1 MPAPPPKHTTAA
13 PSGLASPAPRRMIQV
28 LAERFPA
35 LFCTSPVKPLGRGI
49 HSQLLEAIGHEFSS
63 EAIQKALDTY
73 VRWDTYR
80 HAIAKGGATYN
91 LHGEVVGQVSE
102 RNSRRAQAVP
112 PERHRERAFVHAV
125 RKGTPW
131 DDSMHARLLQVL
143 AASGMAPSEFARIHQ
158 LPVHVIVREHAAAVH
173 ARTGD
178 VDREL
183 VREFEASDLI
193 PSRFAK
199 SKGIS
204 QRQLR
209 RWVRVVEEERAA
221 SAGAQQTQM
230 SRSAP

>member
-1 MPAPPPKHTTAA
+1 MPTPPPSLPTAT
-13 PSGLASPAPRRMIQV
+13 PSGLECPTPRRMIRI
-28 LAERFPA
+28 LAERYPA

-49 HSQLLEAIGHEFSS
+49 LSQLLAAIGHEFSPK
-63 EAIQKALDTY
+63 AIQRALDTY
-73 VRWDTYR
+73 VRWDTYQ
-80 HAIAKGGATYN
+80 HALAKGGATYN
-91 LHGEVVGQVSE
+91 LNGEVVGQVSE
-102 RNSRRAQAVP
+102 RDSRRAQAFP

-125 RKGTPW
+125 RQGTPW

-143 AASGMAPSEFARIHQ
+143 AARGMAPSEFARTHQ
-158 LPVHVIVREHAAAVH
+158 LPAHVIVREHAAAMH

-193 PSRFAK
+193 YSRFAK

-230 SRSAP
+230 SSSAS

>member
-1 MPAPPPKHTTAA
+1 
-13 PSGLASPAPRRMIQV
+13 

-35 LFCTSPVKPLGRGI
+35 VFCTAPVKPLGKGI
-49 HSQLLEAIGHEFSS
+49 HSQLVAAIGHEFSS
-63 EAIQKALDTY
+63 DAIQRALDTY

-80 HAIAKGGATYN
+80 QALARGGATYN
-91 LHGEVVGQVSE
+91 LNGEVVGEVSE
-102 RNSRRAQAVP
+102 RTSRRAQAYP
-112 PERHRERAFVHAV
+112 PDRHRERALVHAV
-125 RKGTPW
+125 RQGTPW
-131 DDSMHARLLQVL
+131 DTSMHARLLQVL
-143 AASGMAPSEFARIHQ
+143 AANGMDPSEFARIHQ
-158 LPVHVIVREHAAAVH
+158 LPVHEIVREHAAALH

-221 SAGAQQTQM
+221 LAGAQRAQM
-230 SRSAP
+230 SRSAS